1 VSYLIAAYAITL
13 LALAAYARSLQR
25 ERAQQAA
32 SPPPTSSAESA
43 KGGR

>member
-1 VSYLIAAYAITL
+1 VSYLIAAYGITL
-13 LALAAYARSLQR
+13 VALAGYARSLQR

-32 SPPPTSSAESA
+32 SPAPTSSADPA